1 VREVMTPRPNIVAIS
16 SDATLEQLRQLV
28 INEQYSRIPV
38 YERDIDHIAGFVH
51 VRDMF
56 EVEEEARERRMVR
69 ELVRSLLFVPET
81 KPVSDLMR
89 QMQRENTHMVIVVD
103 EYGNT
108 AGLATMEDL
117 LEVIIGEIRDEHE
130 PDSDVT
136 KDGRGGCIVSG
147 SFDLDRVGDLF
158 PAFHRE
164 EDIESTTVAGWLAS
178 GWDACPGPGRW
189 WIEMAS
195 ASRCWPATICA
206 SARFALPSLKRW
218 PMSSSFRSGFVSL
231 VGRPNTGKSTLLNAL
246 VGQKVAIVADKPQT
260 TRTSIQGVVTRPEA
274 QIVFVDTPGI
284 HKADSP
290 LNKRMMDAVR
300 AALEERDLLLLVV
313 DATQP
318 VGEEDRR
325 AVDLVR
331 KSGTPVVLV
340 LNKIDLVKEKARLLP
355 LISQY
360 KEIHE
365 FADYLPVSA
374 VKGDGL
380 EDLRQAILARLP
392 EGPAY
397 FPEDYVTDQPERYLA
412 AELIRE
418 KVLHATRKE
427 VPHAVARDSGQVGRN
442 AHHHPDL
449 RHHPRGARGP
459 EGHRHRNRGRHAQED
474 RHAGAS
480 GDGAFVRSENLSGP
494 ARARGAGVARKARL
508 PERAG
513 LAYNGR

>member
-1 VREVMTPRPNIVAIS
+1 
-16 SDATLEQLRQLV
+16 
-28 INEQYSRIPV
+28 
-38 YERDIDHIAGFVH
+38 
-51 VRDMF
+51 
-56 EVEEEARERRMVR
+56 
-69 ELVRSLLFVPET
+69 
-81 KPVSDLMR
+81 
-89 QMQRENTHMVIVVD
+89 
-103 EYGNT
+103 
-108 AGLATMEDL
+108 
-117 LEVIIGEIRDEHE
+117 
-130 PDSDVT
+130 
-136 KDGRGGCIVSG
+136 
-147 SFDLDRVGDLF
+147 
-158 PAFHRE
+158 
-164 EDIESTTVAGWLAS
+164 
-178 GWDACPGPGRW
+178 
-189 WIEMAS
+189 
-195 ASRCWPATICA
+195 
-206 SARFALPSLKRW
+206 
-218 PMSSSFRSGFVSL
+218 MSSSFRSGFVSL

-260 TRTSIQGVVTRPEA
+260 TRTSIQAVLTRPEA

-313 DATQP
+313 DSTEA

-325 AVDLVR
+325 AVDLVQ

-365 FADYLPVSA
+365 FADYIPVSA

-427 VPHAVARDSGQVGRN
+427 VPHAVAVIVDQWEETPTITRIYATIRVEREGQKAIVIGTGGAMLKKIGTLARQEMERLFGVRIYLDLHVRVEPGWREKPAFLN
-442 AHHHPDL
+442 ALDW
-449 RHHPRGARGP
+449 RTM
-459 EGHRHRNRGRHAQED
+459 
-474 RHAGAS
+474 AGK
-480 GDGAFVRSENLSGP
+480 DDF
-494 ARARGAGVARKARL
+494 
-508 PERAG
+508 
-513 LAYNGR
+513 